1 MAFEPF
7 GLVGGVTVG
16 IPPVLVIDSNGNVTS
31 NRGNIANLST
41 AVITSSGNITA
52 PFFIG
57 NIVGNVSGNFVVP
70 GTNTSV
76 IFNQAGNA
84 GASDNLQFNYST
96 NVLSLTGNLTVTN
109 ILTDNYRYA
118 NGAPYVFA
126 AQASGSNT
134 QIQFNTSGLLDASAN
149 LTFNSSTQ
157 TFATNNITA
166 LNAVI
171 TSIQS
176 TNVTATGN
184 IVAANVIANFIGNL
198 SNANIVSANFFTG
211 VLTTNAQPNITSVG
225 TLSGLTLAG
234 NVIPA
239 ADNLYNLGSNVA
251 RWKDLFLA
259 GNTIYIGN
267 AIIEANSTALIFTN
281 PDGSNYVFG
290 GNDFSIAGNISAGGN
305 LSIGN
310 ISAGN
315 LVSANFVTG
324 TLTTQSQPNITTVG
338 VLGNLSVAGNIN
350 TGNIS
355 AVTRVTANQ
364 FSGLLITGDQ
374 PNVTSVGTLASLSV
388 TGNITSVSGRFIG
401 NGSGLSQIIAA
412 NIVGNVSNATYATNA
427 GTATIAT
434 NAVNANTA
442 NVANVANTA
451 TTAGTVT
458 TNAQPNITSVGTL
471 TTLAV
476 TGNVSANNFVG
487 NFVGN
492 ITSANFASY
501 AGNVT
506 VASQP
511 NITSVGTL
519 TSLAVNGP
527 ITAANITANTGKF
540 TGNGS
545 GLSQL
550 QASNIVGTVANATY
564 AVTAGFTAT
573 TGTVTTNAQPNITSV
588 GTLTALNVSGNI
600 TGSNVAGGNLVSANY
615 FTGTILTSSQPNIT
629 SVGTLTALNV
639 SGNITSTNITSIG
652 GRFAGNGS
660 GLTNLSGANVVG
672 AVANA
677 TYAVTAGFTTT
688 AGTVTDNAQPNITS
702 VGTLTSLAVSG
713 NITGL
718 NVAGGNLVSANYV
731 IGTLTTAAQ
740 PNITSVGTLSTLNV
754 TGNVT
759 AANITATTGRFA
771 GNGSGL
777 TNLSGANVVGTVANA
792 TYAVTAGATTT
803 AGTVTTNAQPNIT
816 SVGTLTSLSVSGNI
830 TGANVVGGNLVSA
843 NYVTGTILT
852 NAQPNITSLG
862 TLTSL
867 NVSGNITSA
876 NITSISGKFT
886 GNGSGLTNLSGAN
899 IVGTVANA
907 NYATSAGTSTTA
919 NSVIDGSQPNI
930 TSLGVLTTLFV
941 SGNITSGNVAGGNLV
956 SANYVTGTL
965 TTSSQPNITSV
976 GTLTS
981 LAVSGP
987 ITATN
992 ITSTSGRFTGNGS
1005 GLTNLSGANVIGEV
1019 ANATYALTAGS
1030 SNIAVT
1036 VTGNAQP
1043 NITSVGT
1050 LTGLSSSGNITAPY
1064 FLGNII
1070 GNISGNFVVP
1080 GTNTSVIFN
1089 QQGNAGASDALKFNY
1104 SSNVLTVIGNVVA
1117 NYFIGNG
1124 SRLSQLSGANV
1135 VGAVANATYAV
1146 SAGSSNT
1153 AETVTTNA
1161 QPNITSVGTLTSL
1174 SVSGNITGANI
1185 AGGNLVSANYISGT
1199 LTTNAQANITLVGT
1213 LSSLAVNGNITA
1225 ANITAN
1231 TGKFTGNG
1239 SGLSQLIGSNVVGAV
1254 ANATYAVT
1262 AGFTTTAGTVTTNA
1276 QPNITSVGTLTSLSV
1291 SGNITGANINGANL
1305 ITGNYITGILT
1316 THTQPNITSVGT
1328 LTGLSSSGNITA
1340 PYFLGN
1346 LIGNIDTANYAAYAG
1361 NVVNPLQPN
1370 ITTVGTLTNL
1380 SVSGNI
1386 IGGNLVSANSLTG
1399 TLTTQIQPNIHEV
1412 GNLGFLNVDTTVLGA
1427 NGNITFNGSMS
1438 GTGPQSD
1445 IDITGDLYV
1454 SNIYS
1459 TIVAGVLSTN
1469 EQPNVTLVGTLTELT
1484 VRGPVDLG
1492 SVANITITGG
1502 SANYVL
1508 STDGVGNLSWQPTG
1522 GGSAGGSNTQV
1533 QFNNLGLLAGNSSF
1547 TFDNTTKTL
1556 TVLGNITSNSTIQSS
1571 RFISTVANGTAPFT
1585 VTSTTKVANLSVETA
1600 NTATFATSSTN
1611 SNVALT
1617 VANAAQPNITSVGT
1631 LTGLNV
1637 NGAGSITGNI
1647 RVGNLD
1653 TNGTI
1658 ITTNANVVGNATVN
1672 GTLQVGSVGQ
1682 LRVLGNINTTGAPNV
1697 NLGNVSNLHISG
1709 GLNGYVLST
1718 DGAGNLSWSAGGGGG
1733 GNGVPGGANTQ
1744 VQYNDAGTFGGSSFL
1759 TFNEVTNTFQ
1769 VAGNLVANSTQVG
1782 AGIYKFSTQY
1792 VYFATTVSTSPNQVL
1807 WSTPAS
1813 NASGIDIHIIA
1824 TDTTG
1829 STRQSA
1835 KISALFYGNS
1845 VAWNEYGGLQLNGG
1859 TGSFSVDYNAGDIIT
1874 PPSVRLLVTP
1884 DSSNST
1890 TYKMMI
1896 TEYAP

>member
-16 IPPVLVIDSNGNVTS
+16 IPPILVIDSNGNVTS

-57 NIVGNVSGNFVVP
+57 NVVGNVSGNFVVP

-76 IFNQAGNA
+76 IFNQEGNA

-109 ILTDNYRYA
+109 ILTDNYLYA

-126 AQASGSNT
+126 AQASGTNT
-134 QIQFNTSGLLDASAN
+134 QIQFNTAGLLDASAN
-149 LTFNSSTQ
+149 LTFNNSTQ
-157 TFATNNITA
+157 TFATNNISATT
-166 LNAVI
+166 AVI
-171 TSIQS
+171 TTIQS
-176 TNVTATGN
+176 ANVTATGN
-184 IVAANVIANFIGNL
+184 VVAANVIANFIGNL
-198 SNANIVSANFFTG
+198 SNANSVSANYFTG

-234 NVIPA
+234 NIIPA

-251 RWKDLFLA
+251 RWNDLYLS
-259 GNTIYIGN
+259 GNTIYLGN
-267 AIIEANSTALIFTN
+267 ATIEANSTALIFTN
-281 PDGSNYVFG
+281 PNGSNYVFG
-290 GNDFSIAGNISAGGN
+290 GNDFSITGNISAGGN

-315 LVSANFVTG
+315 LVSANFLTG
-324 TLTTQSQPNITTVG
+324 RLTTESQPNITTVG

-364 FSGLLITGDQ
+364 ISGLLITGYQ
-374 PNVTSVGTLASLSV
+374 PNVTSVGTLASLNV
-388 TGNITSVSGRFIG
+388 TGNITTTSGVFIG
-401 NGSGLSQIIAA
+401 NGSGLSQIVAA
-412 NIVGNVSNATYATNA
+412 NIVGSVPNAAYASNAGFATQA
-427 GTATIAT
+427 AQSDLAS
-434 NAVNANTA
+434 
-442 NVANVANTA
+442 VANIASVANTA

-471 TTLAV
+471 TTLNV
-476 TGNVSANNFVG
+476 TGNVNANNFVG

-492 ITSANFASY
+492 ITSANFAYY

-527 ITAANITANTGKF
+527 ITAANITANTGRF

-564 AVTAGFTAT
+564 AVTAGTTTTA
-573 TGTVTTNAQPNITSV
+573 GTVTTNAQSNITSV
-588 GTLTALNVSGNI
+588 GTLTSLAVTGNI
-600 TGSNVAGGNLVSANY
+600 AGGNIAGGNLVSATY

-629 SVGTLTALNV
+629 N
-639 SGNITSTNITSIG
+639 
-652 GRFAGNGS
+652 
-660 GLTNLSGANVVG
+660 
-672 AVANA
+672 
-677 TYAVTAGFTTT
+677 
-688 AGTVTDNAQPNITS
+688 
-702 VGTLTSLAVSG
+702 
-713 NITGL
+713 
-718 NVAGGNLVSANYV
+718 
-731 IGTLTTAAQ
+731 
-740 PNITSVGTLSTLNV
+740 VGTLSLLNV

-759 AANITATTGRFA
+759 AANITASTGRFA

-792 TYAVTAGATTT
+792 TYALTAGFTTTAGTVTDNAQPNITSVGTLLSLAVSGNITGLNVAGGNLVSANYVTGTLTTQAQPNITSVGTLSLLNVTGNVTSANITVTTGRFAGNGSGLSQLSGANVVGDVANATYATNAGSSTT

-816 SVGTLTSLSVSGNI
+816 SVGTLTSLDVTGNITGTNVTGANLVSANFLTGTLTTNSQPNITSVGTLTSLAVSGTITAANITATTGKFTGNGRGLSQLTGSNVIGTVANATYALNAGNSITSNTVIDNAQPNITSVGTLTSLIVSGNI
-830 TGANVVGGNLVSA
+830 TGANITGGNLVSA
-843 NYVTGTILT
+843 NFLTGTLTTSAQSNITSTGTLSLLNVSGNITATNITANTGRFAGNGSGLSQLTGANVLGTVANATFAVSAGSSNTSGTVTTNTQPNITSVGTLTTLTSSGNITAPYFIGNVVGNISGNFVVPGTNTSVIFNQEGNAGASDALRFNYSSNVLTANGNIIATYFIGNGSGLSQLTGSNVVGTVANATFSVSAGSSNTAGTVTT
-852 NAQPNITSLG
+852 NAQPNITSVG

-867 NVSGNITSA
+867 VVTGNIT
-876 NITSISGKFT
+876 
-886 GNGSGLTNLSGAN
+886 GA
-899 IVGTVANA
+899 
-907 NYATSAGTSTTA
+907 
-919 NSVIDGSQPNI
+919 
-930 TSLGVLTTLFV
+930 
-941 SGNITSGNVAGGNLV
+941 NVAGGNLV

-965 TTSSQPNITSV
+965 TTN
-976 GTLTS
+976 
-981 LAVSGP
+981 
-987 ITATN
+987 
-992 ITSTSGRFTGNGS
+992 
-1005 GLTNLSGANVIGEV
+1005 
-1019 ANATYALTAGS
+1019 Y
-1030 SNIAVT
+1030 
-1036 VTGNAQP
+1036 QP

-1064 FLGNII
+1064 F
-1070 GNISGNFVVP
+1070 F
-1080 GTNTSVIFN
+1080 
-1089 QQGNAGASDALKFNY
+1089 
-1104 SSNVLTVIGNVVA
+1104 
-1117 NYFIGNG
+1117 
-1124 SRLSQLSGANV
+1124 
-1135 VGAVANATYAV
+1135 
-1146 SAGSSNT
+1146 
-1153 AETVTTNA
+1153 
-1161 QPNITSVGTLTSL
+1161 
-1174 SVSGNITGANI
+1174 
-1185 AGGNLVSANYISGT
+1185 
-1199 LTTNAQANITLVGT
+1199 
-1213 LSSLAVNGNITA
+1213 
-1225 ANITAN
+1225 
-1231 TGKFTGNG
+1231 
-1239 SGLSQLIGSNVVGAV
+1239 
-1254 ANATYAVT
+1254 
-1262 AGFTTTAGTVTTNA
+1262 
-1276 QPNITSVGTLTSLSV
+1276 
-1291 SGNITGANINGANL
+1291 
-1305 ITGNYITGILT
+1305 
-1316 THTQPNITSVGT
+1316 
-1328 LTGLSSSGNITA
+1328 
-1340 PYFLGN
+1340 GN
-1346 LIGNIDTANYAAYAG
+1346 LIGNIDDANYAYYAG

-1370 ITTVGTLTNL
+1370 ITTVGILTSL

-1386 IGGNLVSANSLTG
+1386 IGGNLVSANFLTG
-1399 TLTTQIQPNIHEV
+1399 TLTTQTQANIHTV
-1412 GNLGFLNVDTTVLGA
+1412 GNLEFLNIDTSLPGA

-1492 SVANITITGG
+1492 SVSNLTITGG
-1502 SANYVL
+1502 NANYVL
-1508 STDGVGNLSWQPTG
+1508 STNGSGNLSWQPAG
-1522 GGSAGGSNTQV
+1522 GGSAGGTNTQV
-1533 QFNNLGLLAGNSSF
+1533 QFNNLGLLDGNSSF
-1547 TFDNTTKTL
+1547 TFNNTTKTL

-1571 RFISTVANGTAPFT
+1571 RFISNVANGTSPFV

-1617 VANAAQPNITSVGT
+1617 VANASQPNITSVGT
-1631 LTGLNV
+1631 LTALNV
-1637 NGAGSITGNI
+1637 NGTGSITGNI

-1658 ITTNANVVGNATVN
+1658 VSTNSTVVGNANVN

-1682 LRVLGNINTTGAPNV
+1682 LRVLGTVNTDGSSNV

-1709 GLNGYVLST
+1709 GINGYVLST
-1718 DGAGNLSWSAGGGGG
+1718 DGAGNLSWATGGGGG
-1733 GNGVPGGANTQ
+1733 GNGVPGGSNTQ
-1744 VQYNDAGTFGGSSFL
+1744 VQYNDGGVFGGSSFL
-1759 TFNEVTNTFQ
+1759 TFNEVTNTLQ

-1792 VYFATTVSTSPNQVL
+1792 VYFATTTSTASSQVL
-1807 WSTPAS
+1807 WTTLAS
-1813 NASGIDIHIIA
+1813 NVSGVDFHIIA
-1824 TDTTG
+1824 TDVTG
-1829 STRQSA
+1829 ATRQSV
-1835 KISALFYGNS
+1835 KISSLLYGNI
-1845 VAWNEYGGLQLNGG
+1845 VAFNEYGGLQINGG
-1859 TGSFSVDYNAGDIIT
+1859 TGSFSVDYNAGNIIVQ
-1874 PPSVRLLVTP
+1874 PSVRLLVTP

-1890 TYKMMI
+1890 TYKMTI